1 MLDLP
6 GKKEAGGRILQF
18 DDVGL
23 TSQMWSPDLDS
34 AKKKKKKVFPQAPAT
49 PSYQVSLVRVSF
61 QLLLFYPAKGAP
73 DLPDVASDPGLSW
86 CLRSC
91 SLSKPLQG
99 APKTS
104 VCILSPS

>member
-34 AKKKKKKVFPQAPAT
+34 AKKKKKVFPKHLLHPPT
-49 PSYQVSLVRVSF
+49 RVSLVR
-61 QLLLFYPAKGAP
+61 G
-73 DLPDVASDPGLSW
+73 
-86 CLRSC
+86 
-91 SLSKPLQG
+91 
-99 APKTS
+99 
-104 VCILSPS
+104 SPSSSFYSTQPREPLTCQMWPQTQG

>member
-34 AKKKKKKVFPQAPAT
+34 AKKKKKSFPST
-49 PSYQVSLVRVSF
+49 CYT
-61 QLLLFYPAKGAP
+61 LL
-73 DLPDVASDPGLSW
+73 PGLVWLGGLLPAPFILPS
-86 CLRSC
+86 
-91 SLSKPLQG
+91 QG
-99 APKTS
+99 
-104 VCILSPS
+104 SP